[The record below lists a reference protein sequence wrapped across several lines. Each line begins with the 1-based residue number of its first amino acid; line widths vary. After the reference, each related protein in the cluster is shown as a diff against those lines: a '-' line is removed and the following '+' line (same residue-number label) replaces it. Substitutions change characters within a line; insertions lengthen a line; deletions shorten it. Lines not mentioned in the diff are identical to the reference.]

1 MISGPTG
8 IELMKEFDWQG
19 ERGEDACSIEISV
32 VMEMGD
38 EEEEEAAAAAFRAV
52 ASPSAATAALAEE
65 NAIHQTLVSPGAS
78 SMDDDSDADHD
89 QMVATT
95 ASPYPSMGVVD
106 PEPHVSTQ
114 FYTFNRESHHLMVQC
129 LLQSRYATPDEIRG
143 ATSPS
148 VLASWRGVWK
158 DRNEDTA
165 YLTGWKRIQDKLA
178 ARLDD
183 HGNEILC
190 FKNNPHQCVP
200 HINQWQDIAMAFHA
214 DTDTD
219 NTFSFSHLP
228 LKDTIDKI
236 KQVWTVGAKFYGI
249 PESFI
254 RVCIASCS
262 VCQSDAG
269 NVSHPRSK
277 RRRFEYTES
286 FEVPAKEVPQKL
298 QQLAAKHKVVL
309 CIRQKYIRYKPFMAE
324 VKDYCCHRAGE
335 PNTKKPGVLK
345 RKRYSSKRCGCG
357 FRIRAIVPIKDYN
370 QRDRTFA
377 YEDEGKA
384 VFKLYAVHSG
394 HEPGPHEGSARIIH
408 RFVGPAN
415 SAIEQGTV
423 YINEEG
429 DDFEVIEKEE
439 QDLCSAVMKQIEEL
453 KMELGYLEGKVTNMA
468 EDLLVPLSQDLCAV
482 TQRLRIVE
490 EASRSDEMIVDKQHS
505 DELFLR
511 DPGGLNEW
519 GDSPHSKN
527 KEAAEMIREDNSTF
541 QTTVD
546 GMSRQSQ
553 RQRLGRKKMPRDYNN
568 SSSDKWPLS
577 VKEAYDQF
585 DEKSLLVCEDTKLC
599 RTSDADIRDADTVVD
614 DGHLVGLHV
623 DGYYQDNIKWYEG
636 MSCGLDPSVDC
647 GDSLAQA
654 AQEGFRHAIV

>member
-1 MISGPTG
+1 
-8 IELMKEFDWQG
+8 MKDFDWHG
-19 ERGEDACSIEISV
+19 EREDGCNIDMSV
-32 VMEMGD
+32 MDMAD
-38 EEEEEAAAAAFRAV
+38 QAFRV
-52 ASPSAATAALAEE
+52 PPPLVVEEGVSDALLE
-65 NAIHQTLVSPGAS
+65 NAQTLVSPSGS
-78 SMDDDSDADHD
+78 SMDEADHD
-89 QMVATT
+89 MDSDGEHMAVGLPSTT
-95 ASPYPSMGVVD
+95 GVVD
-106 PEPHVSTQ
+106 PEPHLSNQ
-114 FYTFNRESHHLMVQC
+114 FYTFNQDSHHLMVQC
-129 LLQSRYATPDEIRG
+129 ILQSRYASPEEIRN

-165 YLTGWKRIQDKLA
+165 YLTGWKRIQDKLHA
-178 ARLDD
+178 HVDD
-183 HGNEILC
+183 HGNEVLC
-190 FKNNPHQCVP
+190 FKNNPQQYVP
-200 HINQWQDIAMAFHA
+200 HINQWQDIAMSFHGDA
-214 DTDTD
+214 DLK
-219 NTFSFSHLP
+219 HLG
-228 LKDTIDKI
+228 LKETIERI

-262 VCQSDAG
+262 VCRSDIA
-269 NVSHPRSK
+269 VSQPRSK

-286 FEVPAKEVPQKL
+286 FEVSAKEVPQRL

-370 QRDRTFA
+370 QKDKTFS
-377 YEDEGKA
+377 YEEEGKA

-429 DDFEVIEKEE
+429 EAFAVIEKEA
-439 QDLCSAVMKQIEEL
+439 DSRMAVMKQMEDL
-453 KMELGYLEGKVTNMA
+453 KMELGYLEGKIPNMS
-468 EDLLVPLSQDLCAV
+468 EDLLIPLSQDLCAI
-482 TQRLRIVE
+482 TQRLKSVE
-490 EASRSDEMIVDKQHS
+490 EAARPQEMIMDKPHS
-505 DELFLR
+505 DEVFVT
-511 DPGGLNEW
+511 DSGGL
-519 GDSPHSKN
+519 GDWCDSVHN
-527 KEAAEMIREDNSTF
+527 KGKEEVGMNGGDDGAF
-541 QTTVD
+541 QPRLENV
-546 GMSRQSQ
+546 SQSQ
-553 RQRLGRKKMPRDYNN
+553 RRRPGRPPKKKMPRDSN
-568 SSSDKWPLS
+568 SIKSDKWIVS
-577 VKEAYDQF
+577 VKEPYSHF
-585 DEKSLLVCEDTKLC
+585 DSKSLLVCEDTKLC
-599 RTSDADIRDADTVVD
+599 KTSDTDIRHDDTIVE
-614 DGHLVGLHV
+614 DGNLVGMHV

-636 MSCGLDPSVDC
+636 MSCGLDPTGDC
-647 GDSLAQA
+647 GESLHHT